1 VRVGKE
7 VEKEMCT
14 MMSVMPVVMVWVS
27 GENVTCT
34 ATFVVGEKEGGC
46 FETST
51 EKKSQRNRSSK
62 KE

>member
-1 VRVGKE
+1 MRVGKE

-34 ATFVVGEKEGGC
+34 ATFVVGEKEEGC

-51 EKKSQRNRSSK
+51 EKKKSK
-62 KE
+62 K